1 MIIRIMGEGQ
11 YEVNDSQLDALN
23 ALDSQLTAAID
34 AGDEAGFRAALDTL
48 LAKVRSVGTELP
60 DDALESSDAVLPAAD
75 AELDDVTAMLSDE
88 GLVPG

>member
-11 YEVNDSQLDALN
+11 YEVADSQLDALN
-23 ALDSQLTAAID
+23 ALDSQLTAAVE
-34 AGDEAGFRAALDTL
+34 AGDEAGFRSALDTL
-48 LAKVRSVGTELP
+48 LAKVRESGTALP

-75 AELDDVTAMLSDE
+75 VDLDDVTAMLSDE